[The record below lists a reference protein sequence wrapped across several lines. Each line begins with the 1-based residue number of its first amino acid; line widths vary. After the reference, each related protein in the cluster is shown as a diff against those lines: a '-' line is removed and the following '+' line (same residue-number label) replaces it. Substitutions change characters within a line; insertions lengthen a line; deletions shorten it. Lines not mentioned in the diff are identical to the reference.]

1 MKKKLVRANQTP
13 YMTKALRKAIMRWSE
28 IEAKHF
34 KLKTNNTLEAYE
46 KQKNYWSR
54 LYKVERTNFFEKL
67 NLSFVVDN
75 KNFNEKGSEVSNEI
89 FLLENDKTLRDE
101 FQVHPSILLIKSKI
115 NPSNSFSF
123 TEIETDDV
131 DKEISFLN
139 SKKFGTQN
147 DVPANACKF
156 HWPSFAKTFQRNFKN
171 S

>member
-1 MKKKLVRANQTP
+1 
-13 YMTKALRKAIMRWSE
+13 MRWSE

-101 FQVHPSILLIKSKI
+101 FQDHPSILLIKSKI
-115 NPSNSFSF
+115 NPSYSFSF
-123 TEIETDDV
+123 TEITKV
-131 DKEISFLN
+131 
-139 SKKFGTQN
+139 G
-147 DVPANACKF
+147 
-156 HWPSFAKTFQRNFKN
+156 
-171 S
+171 

>member
-54 LYKVERTNFFEKL
+54 LYKVETTNFFEKL

-75 KNFNEKGSEVSNEI
+75 K
-89 FLLENDKTLRDE
+89 
-101 FQVHPSILLIKSKI
+101 
-115 NPSNSFSF
+115 
-123 TEIETDDV
+123 
-131 DKEISFLN
+131 
-139 SKKFGTQN
+139 KF
-147 DVPANACKF
+147 
-156 HWPSFAKTFQRNFKN
+156 
-171 S
+171 